1 MMAGRKGVRLMS
13 SSKLKKLQTQL
24 WILRIVCFLLFV
36 LFLAASSDN
45 FWYRIM
51 NNVHETN
58 QGQGIDK
65 RAPFHK
71 EIEKI
76 LGPLRYS
83 GLKRLLRP
91 DVWVS
96 IDFDRRT
103 WTLHGVHRYDRE
115 GHIIL
120 EEGRYGICQELA
132 VYAYEQIQPLFKDRY
147 DIQFVRVAE
156 AGFFPYPYGSHTGIC
171 IIQRRVFGDKVY
183 FLDPTYHRYGDI
195 GLFDEYCFSG
205 SNANSLMLQTEHNT
219 DETQAVNTITPLV
232 IRENYLIGLSV
243 ETVGDRFDRNNF
255 IISVMATRKYR
266 YSGRHIYALK
276 MAEGQYYEIH
286 DESMTHLLRDI
297 EYDQLRDKVKK
308 MFARILEKT
317 VKGDPQAADI

>member
-1 MMAGRKGVRLMS
+1 MVPLTE
-13 SSKLKKLQTQL
+13 LKKLKIEV
-24 WILRIVCFLLFV
+24 WILRIVCFLLVV
-36 LFLAASSDN
+36 LVLVASSDN

-51 NNVHETN
+51 NNVEEEN

-65 RAPFHK
+65 KAPFHK

-76 LGPLRYS
+76 LKPLKYS

-96 IDFDRRT
+96 IDFNRRT
-103 WTLHGVHRYDRE
+103 WTLHGVHRYDQE
-115 GHIIL
+115 GRVLL

-132 VYAYEQIQPLFKDRY
+132 VHTYEQIQTLFKDQY
-147 DIQFVRVAE
+147 DIRFIPVAE

-171 IIQRRVFGDKVY
+171 IVQRKLFGDKVY

-195 GLFDEYCFSG
+195 ASFNDYCFNG
-205 SNANSLMLQTEHNT
+205 SSARYLTLQTEHNT
-219 DETQAVNTITPLV
+219 DETQVVNSITPLV

-243 ETVGDRFDRNNF
+243 EVVGDRFDKNNF
-255 IISVMATRKYR
+255 VISILATRKYR

-276 MAEGQYYEIH
+276 MAGGRYYEIE
-286 DESMTHLLRDI
+286 DEGMARLLLQDI

-308 MFARILEKT
+308 MFERILEAAAG
-317 VKGDPQAADI
+317 GDAQADVSGK